1 MVVETERRQF
11 ISTLGEATIVWP
23 LAARAQQP
31 GAVRRI
37 GVLISDVETNPEGQ
51 ARVVAAL

>member
-11 ISTLGEATIVWP
+11 ISSLGEATIVWP

-37 GVLISDVETNPEGQ
+37 GVLMSDVETNPEGQ